1 MCKLCKN
8 MCLVKEN
15 CSSGELV
22 EHIVKPE
29 PLHSYRIMRLKTE
42 NEKLKSSL
50 ICKCCHFAQV
60 ETLTLPCA
68 HIVCCEKCADA
79 ATNCPLCSE
88 RILGT
93 VRIYMA

>member
-1 MCKLCKN
+1 M
-8 MCLVKEN
+8 
-15 CSSGELV
+15 SSA
-22 EHIVKPE
+22 EHIVKPS
-29 PLHSYRIMRLKTE
+29 HSYRLMRLKTE

-50 ICKCCHFAQV
+50 ICKSCHSNRV

-79 ATNCPLCSE
+79 ANNCPLCNE

-93 VRIYMA
+93 ARLYLA